1 MGGDRTAADRPD
13 VSRQRRALLV
23 INENS
28 RQGGDVGEAAVEML
42 ERGGLQLQRETC
54 DRPGDL
60 ADAIHRMAK
69 TVDLVVLG
77 GGDGTL
83 SSAAPALIETA
94 LPLGILPLGTAND
107 LARTLDIP
115 FDIAAAARVILE
127 GELRRIDVGEVN
139 GKPFFNVAS
148 MGLSVGMTRELTHDV
163 KQRWGKLGYA
173 VATFRALSQARPF
186 LAEIRSGDE
195 IHRVRTL
202 QIAIGNGRYYG
213 GGMAVEEE
221 AEIDDGCLNLYS
233 LEFDHLWKLALV
245 YPAFRKGRH
254 GMWKE
259 VRTMSC
265 REVEIRTLRPK
276 AVNTDGEITTQT
288 PAKFRVLR
296 QAVSVFV
303 PATGADPV
311 EESEPS
317 LGTTNEPPTSPDRQ
331 VLHAG
336 PRHP

>member
-1 MGGDRTAADRPD
+1 VNGARTAADRPGI
-13 VSRQRRALLV
+13 SGRRRALLV

-28 RQGGDVGEAAVEML
+28 RQGRDMGDAAVEVL

-60 ADAIHRMAK
+60 ADIIRRAAD

-83 SSAAPALIETA
+83 SSAAPALIETGV
-94 LPLGILPLGTAND
+94 PLGILPLGTAND
-107 LARTLDIP
+107 LAHTLGIP
-115 FDIAAAARVILE
+115 TDTAKAAQVIVE

-139 GKPFFNVAS
+139 GTPFFNVAS
-148 MGLSVGMTRELTHDV
+148 LGLSVTMTRELTHDL
-163 KQRWGKLGYA
+163 KQRWGKMGYA
-173 VATFRALSQARPF
+173 VATVRALSHVRPF

-195 IHRVRTL
+195 VHRVRTL

-221 AEIDDGCLNLYS
+221 ADIDDGCLNLYS

-265 REVEIRTLRPK
+265 REVEIRTARPK

-288 PAKFRVLR
+288 PARFRVLR
-296 QAVSVFV
+296 GAVSVHA
-303 PATGADPV
+303 PAAGTDRGEAD
-311 EESEPS
+311 E
-317 LGTTNEPPTSPDRQ
+317 R
-331 VLHAG
+331 
-336 PRHP
+336 

>member
-1 MGGDRTAADRPD
+1 MTGDRPSADRPD
-13 VSRQRRALLV
+13 IPRQRRALLV

-28 RQGGDVGEAAVEML
+28 RQGQEVGEAAVEAL
-42 ERGGLQLQRETC
+42 ERGGIQTRRETSH
-54 DRPGDL
+54 RPDEL
-60 ADAIHRMAK
+60 ADIIRRTAK

-83 SSAAPALIETA
+83 SSAAPALIETG

-115 FDIAAAARVILE
+115 FDIAGAAQVIVE
-127 GELRRIDVGEVN
+127 GALRRIDLGEIN

-163 KQRWGKLGYA
+163 KQRWGRLGYA
-173 VATFRALSQARPF
+173 VATFRALSQTRPF

-195 IHRVRTL
+195 VHKVRTL
-202 QIAIGNGRYYG
+202 QISVGNGRYYG
-213 GGMAVEEE
+213 GGIAVEEG
-221 AEIDDGCLNLYS
+221 AEIDDGYLNLYS

-259 VRTMSC
+259 VRAMSC
-265 REVEIRTLRPK
+265 REVEIRTVRPK
-276 AVNTDGEITTQT
+276 PVNTDGEITTQT
-288 PAKFRVLR
+288 PARFRVLR
-296 QAVSVFV
+296 KAVAVFA
-303 PATGADPV
+303 PAAGNRP
-311 EESEPS
+311 ES
-317 LGTTNEPPTSPDRQ
+317 DR
-331 VLHAG
+331 
-336 PRHP
+336 